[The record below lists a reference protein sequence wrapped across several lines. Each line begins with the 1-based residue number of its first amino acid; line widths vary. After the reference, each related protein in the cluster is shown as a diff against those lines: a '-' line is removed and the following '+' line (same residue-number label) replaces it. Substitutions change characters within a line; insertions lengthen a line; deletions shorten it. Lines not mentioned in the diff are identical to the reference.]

1 MCFEKICVVF
11 ELIVIYGN
19 TLTNV
24 WGHGIIK
31 EAYLGHS
38 SQKLFILHSEPK
50 TYFDA
55 ENVCKYTGMKTYSGN
70 KDEVNLYIKI
80 KAERL
85 GWNTFEDLWI
95 GFIKHSNSNV
105 WYSTKS
111 SDCIEKS
118 FTIPGQLFHERQ
130 CAVLNM
136 SEPSY
141 SGNPNLL
148 YADSCNGRELGFVC
162 LKSSGKIPKAV
173 EFYPSSTVVE
183 NGSSRIS
190 WDNVTD
196 TECAVNSFSE
206 FFCYAA
212 TYFPE
217 TGICVAE
224 CTDMDNVP
232 ENVTLVNSTINSTVL
247 LRTYNKVLINNTMT
261 NLTSVSDPG
270 QIPCLPDTQTT
281 TGISTLA
288 STSEQ
293 VTSQCPCT
301 CPTTSNI
308 STVDLQ
314 QKITQIKENLTV
326 AKTSLS
332 SSQRK
337 LICAPDERPS
347 SVTMG
352 ILGTCVIIG
361 TLFALVGSDLFK
373 VFFITVKFLT
383 RKF

>member
-1 MCFEKICVVF
+1 MCFAKICVFFLLNVIF
-11 ELIVIYGN
+11 EN

-24 WGHGIIK
+24 LNHGIIK
-31 EAYLGHS
+31 EAYWGAVW
-38 SQKLFILHSEPK
+38 QKTYILHADRK
-50 TYFDA
+50 TFLEA
-55 ENVCKYTGMKTYSGN
+55 KNICESNGMNMYRGT
-70 KDEVNLYIKI
+70 DEKVHLYIKV
-80 KAERL
+80 KAQRL
-85 GWNTFEDLWI
+85 GWHAFEDVWVGLM
-95 GFIKHSNSNV
+95 KHSNSSV
-105 WYSTKS
+105 WYGAKS
-111 SDCIEKS
+111 SEWVELAI
-118 FTIPGQLFHERQ
+118 TLHGQLFHERQ
-130 CAVLNM
+130 YAVLNM
-136 SEPSY
+136 SGPSH
-141 SGNPNLL
+141 SANSNLT
-148 YADSCNGRELGFVC
+148 YADSCNDRELGFVC
-162 LKSSGKIPKAV
+162 IDLHGKIPSAV
-173 EFYPSSTVVE
+173 EFYPLSALVE
-183 NGSSRIS
+183 NGSSQIS
-190 WDNVTD
+190 WQNVTD

-206 FFCYAA
+206 SLCYAA

-224 CTDMDNVP
+224 CTDMDTVP

-247 LRTYNKVLINNTMT
+247 LRTYNRVLINNTMT

-270 QIPCLPDTQTT
+270 QIPCLPDIQTT

-288 STSEQ
+288 STSDH

-301 CPTTSNI
+301 CPMTSNI
-308 STVDLQ
+308 STEDLQ

-337 LICAPDERPS
+337 LICAPDERQS
-347 SVTMG
+347 SMTMG

-373 VFFITVKFLT
+373 VFFITVKFLK